1 MAISPSPLNDN
12 DFRNLLT
19 HEATLESLVYAL
31 EQPLNWDAA
40 YEAYLKSHRKMGCY
54 GQPSPKDIWVN
65 SAQRKHDR
73 KVRAA
78 QQKLNE
84 VRAERIAAAMEEL
97 GDDFH
102 HFSIRYSGEHGFGT
116 PNVYVYRKDRTSPT
130 GCWLVTSAKDCPE
143 VRAAVGA
150 GRNEYEG
157 PRCGEMAGTI
167 PQ

>member
-31 EQPLNWDAA
+31 EQPLNWDEVYAN
-40 YEAYLKSHRKMGCY
+40 YLDNHRKMGCY
-54 GQPSPKDIWVN
+54 GQPMFKEIWVGG
-65 SAQRKHDR
+65 RKREQER
-73 KVRAA
+73 KLRAA

-97 GDDFH
+97 GDDFDH
-102 HFSIRYSGEHGFGT
+102 YSIRYAGEHGFGT
-116 PNVYVYRKDRTSPT
+116 PNVCIYRKDRTSPT
-130 GCWLVTSAKDCPE
+130 GCLLVTSAKDCPE

-157 PRCGEMAGTI
+157 ARRGNLV
-167 PQ
+167 